1 MDVAGVAR
9 GGTANLIGAAVYGL
23 SGFVLLIVLNRG
35 LGVEDAGV
43 VVVAIAIFNILAV
56 LAGLGTATG
65 LVRTIARLRAIGR
78 AEQIPHMLRIA
89 LVPVVVLSLAA
100 AAGLWFASPWLANL
114 FTTDGNTDA
123 VTGVLRAMSPF
134 VPIATLHATVVQ
146 ATRGFDTMLP
156 QVLIEKIGRSVAM
169 PVAAL
174 LATVAGL
181 GPRGVGVAWAATNL
195 VALVAS
201 ARSLRLRVRRA
212 VAAAEARAGDADPQP
227 PPGRAETR
235 AFWAFTA
242 PRAVAQTS
250 NVAVNWFDTLIVGA
264 ILSTTAAGIYASGT
278 RYLQPGLF
286 ASDALVQVTSPRL
299 SALLATGHTEEAS
312 TLVKVVAGWQT
323 VVMWPIYL
331 LVVLFPTPLL
341 QVFGPEVVAAR
352 GALVW
357 LALAM
362 LVVAPFG
369 PTGAVILMAGRSMLA
384 MGNTIVVLAINVVGN
399 LLVVESHGITG
410 AGAVW
415 AFSILVNEG
424 LTGWQSNWS
433 LRVRTLGRPA
443 FLAVALAASTIG
455 VVGAGARLVLGDGPA
470 GLTVAGSI
478 GGVLYLIGLRR
489 FRSPLRLDSWWSGV
503 RRSPRT
509 AQSRPRT
516 SAQEKP

>member
-43 VVVAIAIFNILAV
+43 VVVAIAVFNILAV
-56 LAGLGTATG
+56 VAGLGTATG
-65 LVRTIARLRAIGR
+65 LVRTIARLRAVGR
-78 AEQIPHMLRIA
+78 AEQIPHTLRIA
-89 LVPVVVLSLAA
+89 LVPVAVLGLVA
-100 AAGLWFASPWLANL
+100 AAGLWFAAPWLADL
-114 FTTDGNTDA
+114 FTTDGNTEA
-123 VTGVLRAMSPF
+123 VTGVLRAMAPF
-134 VPIATLHATVVQ
+134 IPIATMQATVVQ

-156 QVLIEKIGRSVAM
+156 QVMIEKVGRSVAM
-169 PVAAL
+169 PLAAL
-174 LATVAGL
+174 LATVAGC
-181 GPRGVGVAWAATNL
+181 GPRGVGVAWAATNV

-201 ARSLRLRVRRA
+201 TRSLQTRVRRA
-212 VAAAEARAGDADPQP
+212 VIAAEASDSDPHP
-227 PPGRAETR
+227 PPGWEETR

-250 NVAVNWFDTLIVGA
+250 NVAVSWFDTIIVGA

-299 SALLATGHTEEAS
+299 SALLATGRSAEAS

-323 VVMWPIYL
+323 VVMWPMYL

-341 QVFGPEVVAAR
+341 LVFGPEVVAAR

-357 LALAM
+357 LALSM
-362 LVVAPFG
+362 LVVSPLG
-369 PTGAVILMAGRSMLA
+369 PTGAVILMAGRSVLA
-384 MGNTIVVLAINVVGN
+384 MMNTIVVLTINVVGN
-399 LLVVESHGITG
+399 LLVVETHGITG

-415 AFSILVNEG
+415 ALSILVNEG
-424 LTGWQSNWS
+424 LTGWQSNRS
-433 LRVRTLGRPA
+433 LRVHTLGRPA
-443 FLAVALAASTIG
+443 FLAVALTVSTVG
-455 VVGAGARLVLGDGPA
+455 VVGGGARLALGDGLA
-470 GLTVAGSI
+470 GLIVTGSI

-489 FRSPLRLDSWWSGV
+489 FRAPLHLDSWWAGL
-503 RRSPRT
+503 
-509 AQSRPRT
+509 RPSSQ
-516 SAQEKP
+516 SAQEAP

>member
-9 GGTANLIGAAVYGL
+9 GGTANLIGAAVYGV
-23 SGFVLLIVLNRG
+23 SGFALLIVLNRG

-43 VVVAIAIFNILAV
+43 VVVAIAVFNILAV
-56 LAGLGTATG
+56 VAGLGTATG
-65 LVRTIARLRAIGR
+65 LVRTIARLRAMGR
-78 AEQIPHMLRIA
+78 AEQIPHMLRIS
-89 LVPVVVLSLAA
+89 LVPVAALGVAA
-100 AAGLWFASPWLANL
+100 AAGLWFAAPWLADL
-114 FTTDGNTDA
+114 FTTDGNTAA

-134 VPIATLHATVVQ
+134 IPIATMHATVVQ

-156 QVLIEKIGRSVAM
+156 QVMIEKVGRSVAM
-169 PVAAL
+169 PLAAL
-174 LATVAGL
+174 AATLVGF
-181 GPRGVGVAWAATNL
+181 GPRGVGVAWAATNV

-201 ARSLRLRVRRA
+201 TRALRSRVRRA
-212 VAAAEARAGDADPQP
+212 VAAAEAGDAAHP
-227 PPGRAETR
+227 PAGWDETR

-250 NVAVNWFDTLIVGA
+250 NVAVSWFDTIIVGA

-299 SALLATGHTEEAS
+299 SALLSTGRTDEAS
-312 TLVKVVAGWQT
+312 MLVKVVAGWQT

-341 QVFGPEVVAAR
+341 LVFGPEVVAAR

-357 LALAM
+357 LALSM
-362 LVVAPFG
+362 LVVSPLG
-369 PTGAVILMAGRSMLA
+369 PTGAVILMAGRSVLA
-384 MGNTIVVLAINVVGN
+384 MVNTIVVLTINVVGN

-424 LTGWQSNWS
+424 LTSWQSNRS
-433 LRVRTLGRPA
+433 LGVHTLGRPA
-443 FLAVALAASTIG
+443 FLAVAITVCTVG
-455 VVGAGARLVLGDGPA
+455 VAGGGARLALGDGLS
-470 GLTVAGSI
+470 GLIVAGSI

-489 FRSPLRLDSWWSGV
+489 FRTPLHLDTWWSGI
-503 RRSPRT
+503 
-509 AQSRPRT
+509 RPSSH
-516 SAQEKP
+516 SALEAP

>member
-35 LGVEDAGV
+35 IGVADAGV
-43 VVVAIAIFNILAV
+43 VVVAIAIFNILTV
-56 LAGLGTATG
+56 VAGLGTATG
-65 LVRTIARLRAIGR
+65 LVRTIARLRALGR

-89 LVPVVVLSLAA
+89 LTPVAGLGVAA
-100 AAGLWFASPWLANL
+100 AAALWFAAPWLANL
-114 FTTDGNTDA
+114 FTTDDNTAA
-123 VTGVLRAMSPF
+123 VTGVLRAMAPF
-134 VPIATLHATVVQ
+134 VPIATLHATIVQ

-156 QVLIEKIGRSVAM
+156 QVMIEKIGRSVAM
-169 PVAAL
+169 PIAAL

-181 GPRGVGVAWAATNL
+181 GPRGVGVAWAATNV

-201 ARSLRLRVRRA
+201 ARSLRTRVRQA
-212 VAAAEARAGDADPQP
+212 VVAAEARAGGDEPHP

-250 NVAVNWFDTLIVGA
+250 NVAVNWLDTVIVGA

-299 SALLATGHTEEAS
+299 SALLSTGKTEEAS
-312 TLVKVVAGWQT
+312 MLVKVVAGWQT
-323 VVMWPIYL
+323 AVMWPIYL

-352 GALVW
+352 GALIW
-357 LALAM
+357 LSLAM
-362 LVVAPFG
+362 LVVSPLG
-369 PTGAVILMAGRSMLA
+369 PTGAVILMAGRSLLA
-384 MGNTIVVLAINVVGN
+384 MGNTLVVLAINVIGN
-399 LLVVESHGITG
+399 LLVVRTHGITG

-415 AFSILVNEG
+415 ALSILVNEG
-424 LTGWQSNWS
+424 LTGWQSNRS

-443 FLAVALAASTIG
+443 FLAVALAAATVG
-455 VVGAGARLVLGDGPA
+455 VVGAGARLVLGDGLA

-489 FRSPLRLDSWWSGV
+489 FRSPLHLDTWWSGV
-503 RRSPRT
+503 QRSPPT
-509 AQSRPRT
+509 APLRSRA
-516 SAQEKP
+516 SAQEAP